1 MPVKTPWLFLAAG
14 LLLLS
19 ACQKKEEAPKAAP
32 TTSAPPAVSIAPIKE
47 PEPAPV
53 ASAAPAPGSTTAAA
67 PAGESSAEPVAKKVV
82 PSGSIQGC
90 CSALAA
96 AAKEPGKNQNRY
108 ASAASVCVGLEKALK
123 AGKAN
128 LASTKVTLR
137 AQLAGAP
144 MPNGC

>member
-1 MPVKTPWLFLAAG
+1 MFLGAG

-32 TTSAPPAVSIAPIKE
+32 ATPAPPAVSIAPINE
-47 PEPAPV
+47 PEPATA
-53 ASAAPAPGSTTAAA
+53 ASMAPAAGSTTAAA
-67 PAGESSAEPVAKKVV
+67 APAAESSAEPAAKKVV
-82 PSGSIQGC
+82 PSGSVQAC

-108 ASAASVCVGLEKALK
+108 TSAASVCVGLEKALK
-123 AGKAN
+123 AGKSN

-144 MPNGC
+144 VPNGC